1 MSDRPAERL
10 NGQGRLRVSLVLGT
24 STGGVGQHVR
34 SLAAGLIGR
43 GHQVAVHGPPDTE
56 RLFRFTGAGA
66 LFVPTPIAGTIGPSA
81 AVTDAA
87 VVAGLRRATR
97 RSDVVHAHGLRAGMV
112 AAAATVRRR
121 PAQPFVVTW
130 HNAVLAGGAKA
141 RLLQLGERAVAR
153 AATLTL
159 AASDDLVSRVLLL
172 GGRDARL
179 GAVAAPPQPA
189 PTRTREQVRAELG
202 VADGQPVLLSVGR
215 LHPQKGFDVL
225 VDAAARWSRREPRP
239 LVVIAGDGPSRD
251 DLTQRIARTG
261 APVRL
266 LGHRED
272 VADLLLGCD
281 LAVVTSVWE
290 ARQLFA
296 QEALRAGRPLV
307 ATAVGGLP
315 GLVSGGAVLVPVTDR
330 EATVTGVAEAVE
342 RLLDDPGEAAVLA
355 EKGQALAESWPT
367 PEDTVAQ
374 VDAVYAELLGR

>member
-1 MSDRPAERL
+1 VTDRPADRD
-10 NGQGRLRVSLVLGT
+10 RLRVSLVLAT

-34 SLAAGLIGR
+34 SLAAGLIGL
-43 GHQVAVHGPPDTE
+43 GHQVAVHGPADTE
-56 RLFRFTGAGA
+56 RLFGFTGVGA
-66 LFVPTPIAGTIGPSA
+66 LFVPTPIAGSIGPRA
-81 AVTDAA
+81 AVTDVAA
-87 VVAGLRRATR
+87 VTGLRRATR

-112 AAAATVRRR
+112 AAAATVGRRGSSR
-121 PAQPFVVTW
+121 RAQPLVVTW
-130 HNAVLAGGAKA
+130 HNAILAGGAKA
-141 RLLQLGERAVAR
+141 RLLQLGERTVAR

-179 GAVAAPPQPA
+179 GAVAAPAQPA
-189 PTRTREQVRAELG
+189 PTRSRDEVRAELG
-202 VADGQPVLLSVGR
+202 AIDGQPVVLSVGR

-225 VDAAARWSRREPRP
+225 VAAAARWAKRDPRP
-239 LVVIAGDGPSRD
+239 LVTIAGDGPARG
-251 DLTQRIARTG
+251 DLAELIARTG

-272 VADLLLGCD
+272 VADLLLACD

-315 GLVSGGAVLVPVTDR
+315 GLVSGGAVLVPVTDK
-330 EATVTGVAEAVE
+330 EATVAAVATAVE

-367 PEDTVAQ
+367 QEDTVAQ